1 MLILLSPIDN
11 FYGQIKITIWIYYI
25 VLKARRIILEE
36 FENRWLPTYIKPDLD
51 ILFCGI
57 NPGRISAIKGYHFAN
72 PSNLF
77 WKGLYLGGITPYQ
90 FKPEETVKLLEYGYG
105 ITDIVGRPTRSS
117 SDLTKDDFIQGAM
130 DLEILIKRYRPKIVC
145 FIGITAFRYA
155 TGRLKG
161 KIQPGLQDGVF
172 YETPTWKGCHIFVV
186 PSTSGANAHY
196 TREERVEYFRQLND
210 WKNKY
215 FSEDHV

>member
-1 MLILLSPIDN
+1 M
-11 FYGQIKITIWIYYI
+11 
-25 VLKARRIILEE
+25 EE

-57 NPGRISAIKGYHFAN
+57 NPGRISALKGYHFAN

-77 WKGLYLGGITPYQ
+77 WKGLFLGGITPYQ
-90 FKPEETVKLLEYGYG
+90 FKPEETSKLLDYGYG
-105 ITDIVGRPTRSS
+105 ITDIVGRPTRSA
-117 SDLTKDDFIQGAM
+117 SDLKKEEFIQGAL

-155 TGRLKG
+155 TAKFKGR
-161 KIQPGLQDGVF
+161 INPGLQDGRF
-172 YETPTWKGCHIFVV
+172 YGDENWDGCYIFVV

-196 TREERVEYFRQLND
+196 SREERVTYFKQLNA
-210 WKNKY
+210 WKNEL
-215 FSEDHV
+215 SN